1 MTISQILVRRL
12 ISRIVSYVLVSYTNQ
27 LKNADKRRIQNVNV
41 ALFTMQ
47 VKIILADILR
57 VTLVVTEWLKQ

>member
-27 LKNADKRRIQNVNV
+27 LKNSE
-41 ALFTMQ
+41 
-47 VKIILADILR
+47 KIILVDILQA
-57 VTLVVTEWLKQ
+57 TLIVREWLKQ